1 MSWQGRIEV
10 NPEILVGKPIVRG
23 TRLAVE
29 FVLDMLAGG
38 CSEEE
43 ILRNYP
49 GLVHDDILACV
60 AYAAELVRSERVF
73 PLAS

>member
-1 MSWQGRIEV
+1 MSWQARIEV
-10 NPEILVGKPIVRG
+10 NPEILVGKPIVKG

-29 FVLDMLAGG
+29 FILDMLAAG

-49 GLVHDDILACV
+49 GLMHEDILACV
-60 AYAAELVRSERVF
+60 AYAAEIVRSERVIL
-73 PLAS
+73 LAS

>member
-49 GLVHDDILACV
+49 GLVHDHILACV

>member
-1 MSWQGRIEV
+1 MSWRGRIEV

>member
-49 GLVHDDILACV
+49 GLVHDDILACC
-60 AYAAELVRSERVF
+60 VRR
-73 PLAS
+73 